1 MFFVKMF
8 QIPQMFLP
16 ETFQIPQMF
25 YILSGCGK
33 YRLQNVSFL
42 GSSLLF
48 INELV
53 MMIKFS
59 KIKLKVY

>member
-25 YILSGCGK
+25 YIFLAALF
-33 YRLQNVSFL
+33 YSF
-42 GSSLLF
+42 
-48 INELV
+48 NELV
-53 MMIKFS
+53 MIIKFS

>member
-25 YILSGCGK
+25 YIFLAALFYSFNELDNK
-33 YRLQNVSFL
+33 IQQNQVESLLMRSFL
-42 GSSLLF
+42 
-48 INELV
+48 
-53 MMIKFS
+53 
-59 KIKLKVY
+59 

>member
-25 YILSGCGK
+25 YILIGMK
-33 YRLQNVSFL
+33 YTFL

>member
-25 YILSGCGK
+25 YINRDAGSTDSKTCP
-33 YRLQNVSFL
+33 FL
-42 GSSLLF
+42 AALFYSLMSL
-48 INELV
+48 
-53 MMIKFS
+53 
-59 KIKLKVY
+59 

>member
-25 YILSGCGK
+25 YILIGMREVQTPKRVLSWQ
-33 YRLQNVSFL
+33 LSF
-42 GSSLLF
+42 
-48 INELV
+48 IH
-53 MMIKFS
+53 
-59 KIKLKVY
+59 